1 MPGTLPEPV
10 ARLLDAATTH
20 DVEAFLA
27 AFVDGGVVDDWGREF
42 AGTAAIRS
50 WSDREFIGR
59 RVTLDVRGVETDGET
74 TVVTA
79 EVGGDGFNGPS
90 HFSFAL
96 DGDRVS
102 RMTIRQ

>member
-1 MPGTLPEPV
+1 MPEALPRPI
-10 ARLLDAATTH
+10 ARLVDAANAN

-27 AFVDGGVVDDWGREF
+27 AFIDGGVVDDWGREF
-42 AGTAAIRS
+42 VGATAIRS
-50 WSDREFIGR
+50 WSDSEFIGR
-59 RVTLDVRGVETDGET
+59 RVSLDIRGVETDGET

-96 DGDRVS
+96 DGDHVS
-102 RMTIRQ
+102 RLTIRQ

>member
-1 MPGTLPEPV
+1 MPEALPAPI
-10 ARLLDAATTH
+10 ARLFDAANAN

-27 AFVDGGVVDDWGREF
+27 AFIDAGVVDDWGREF
-42 AGTAAIRS
+42 AGAAAIRS
-50 WSDREFIGR
+50 WSDGEFIGR
-59 RVTLDVRGVETDGET
+59 RVSLDVRGVETDGET

-79 EVGGDGFNGPS
+79 EVGGDGFNPPS